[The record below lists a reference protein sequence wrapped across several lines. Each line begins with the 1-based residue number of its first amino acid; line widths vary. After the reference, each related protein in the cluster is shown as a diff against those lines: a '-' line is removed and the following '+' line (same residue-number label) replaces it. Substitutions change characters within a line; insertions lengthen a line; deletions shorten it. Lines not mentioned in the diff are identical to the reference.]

1 MGLPPRLV
9 VLGLS
14 HRTAPVQVRERF
26 AIPEDALPDAAGLA
40 RKAGFRESFVLS
52 TCNRVELYATTDDPS
67 IHSDALADVLAS
79 VGNARVS
86 TVRRHVYAHDD
97 ASAVRHLFRVAASLD
112 SMVVGE
118 PQILG
123 QMKTAFDACRG
134 SGLTGPALNRA
145 VERAFKVAKRV
156 RTQTGIGRHVVSI
169 SSVAVDLARQIFGD
183 LSTHTAVL
191 VGAGK
196 MGELAARHLVNAGI
210 ESLWVANRSIDRAQK
225 VAEALGGHPR
235 ELDELPRLLVEADI
249 VVTST
254 GARGYLID
262 KKGMKAALKARKY
275 RPIFLIDIAVPR
287 NVDPA
292 CNALDNVFCYDVDD
306 LTGIA
311 NENLASRQREA
322 EAAETLVAQE
332 AERFLR
338 ELAVMDVKPTIVA
351 LRRKADALKSAELER
366 AMRRLGDLDPKQAK
380 AVEVLADGLMNKLLH
395 DVQMNLKRS
404 AAEGDDELV
413 RAARA
418 LFALDDEEDA

>member
-1 MGLPPRLV
+1 
-9 VLGLS
+9 
-14 HRTAPVQVRERF
+14 
-26 AIPEDALPDAAGLA
+26 
-40 RKAGFRESFVLS
+40 
-52 TCNRVELYATTDDPS
+52 
-67 IHSDALADVLAS
+67 
-79 VGNARVS
+79 
-86 TVRRHVYAHDD
+86 
-97 ASAVRHLFRVAASLD
+97 
-112 SMVVGE
+112 
-118 PQILG
+118 
-123 QMKTAFDACRG
+123 
-134 SGLTGPALNRA
+134 
-145 VERAFKVAKRV
+145 
-156 RTQTGIGRHVVSI
+156 IGRHVVSI

-210 ESLWVANRSIDRAQK
+210 DSLWVANRSIERAQK

-311 NENLASRQREA
+311 NENLATRQREA
-322 EAAETLVAQE
+322 EAAEALVAQE

-351 LRRKADALKSAELER
+351 LRRKADALKAAELER

-418 LFALDDEEDA
+418 LFALEDEEDA